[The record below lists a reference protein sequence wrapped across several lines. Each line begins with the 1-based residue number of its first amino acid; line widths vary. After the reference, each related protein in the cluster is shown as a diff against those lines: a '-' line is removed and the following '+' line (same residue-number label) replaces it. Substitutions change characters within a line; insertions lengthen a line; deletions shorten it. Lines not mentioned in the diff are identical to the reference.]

1 MLKHTFYFKQYFYVL
16 THFIKQVIKD
26 MIEEGLIKVK
36 VIDEELVLYL
46 DDDGDIDNDHDTDY
60 DN

>member
-1 MLKHTFYFKQYFYVL
+1 MEL